1 MVDVDK
7 RWTVS
12 NCYRLYE
19 LSKLIANRSKYKYS
33 TTKNE
38 EYLKIGKEVTKI
50 LIILDEEDLSE
61 INLEEVHDK
70 ICELYLR
77 MRRINES
84 LE

>member
-33 TTKNE
+33 MTKNE
-38 EYLKIGKEVTKI
+38 EYLKIGKETTKI
-50 LIILDEEDLSE
+50 LIILDEKDLSE
-61 INLEEVHDK
+61 ISLDEFHDR

-77 MRRINES
+77 MRRINEN